1 MPQQILIMKHLFKSS
16 LLLVVVCLVFASCS
30 KDDDAAPDLD
40 NVAFVFDAE
49 NPPVTIPQGLQSSSD
64 SRALLAN
71 AFLSQAN
78 GIIAVVSSIQP
89 PPGAAKSNTPINGR
103 SNGRTRNTQENISVY
118 TWTASDGGNSVSY
131 AYQISETNTHYVF
144 ELFLKVNNDDY
155 IKYWHSEQSK
165 TGKQGFLELFGD
177 YDDGQYTLRYE
188 WAEVA
193 GTFRFDVIT
202 SDSKISIISNADN
215 SGSLKVY
222 EEGKLET
229 ELTWNAAGT
238 SGTYAEYDAN
248 GNVLESGV
256 WPE

>member
-1 MPQQILIMKHLFKSS
+1 MKHIFNSS
-16 LLLVVVCLVFASCS
+16 LWLIIIALVISSCS
-30 KDDDAAPDLD
+30 KDEDVQPDFDD
-40 NVAFVFDAE
+40 VAFTFDAE

-71 AFLSQAN
+71 AFLNQA
-78 GIIAVVSSIQP
+78 
-89 PPGAAKSNTPINGR
+89 
-103 SNGRTRNTQENISVY
+103 
-118 TWTASDGGNSVSY
+118 Y
-131 AYQISETNTHYVF
+131 AYQVSETNTHYVF

-177 YDDGQYTLRYE
+177 YDDDYTLRYE

-193 GTFRFDVIT
+193 GVFHFDMIT
-202 SDSKISIISNADN
+202 SDTTINIISNPDH

-222 EEGKLET
+222 EDGQLET
-229 ELTWNAAGT
+229 EITWNASGT
-238 SGTYAEYDAN
+238 AGTYAEYDSD
-248 GNVLESGV
+248 GNLEESGT